1 MKKNNRLLIV
11 VFAVLALIIGVLKG
25 VDYYRYTK
33 VSKERV
39 SSIQAEFVGETAPS
53 QELSMS
59 MFDVT
64 VYTETGSVYSARS
77 FDIDEKKAP
86 AHGDS
91 FDTKIEYH
99 GSTTTVTVP
108 ITRSKVVQYKVGYPT
123 KENVLATIYNNG
135 DLEFT
140 GSGNTMNFANG
151 DTPWAD
157 EDYTYVIFKD
167 EITPTN
173 VDYWF
178 EGNTALTGCETLPK
192 SIESAR
198 GTFQGCENLKKTPS
212 FFQCSSLKIITDC
225 FSGCTSLEQ
234 SDPLPV
240 SVMEA
245 DGAFEDCIKLT
256 KAPDMTKTN
265 ALSSINAIF
274 KGCMSLVDAPVIPDS
289 VLDMSEAF
297 FGRSYVY
304 SVMWETYPTIMRNP
318 LHRDDVI
325 DEIWCVI
332 FEQIDNYDC
341 SKSSLT
347 TFVLPWIRHVVTEY
361 CSRNFHKTTS
371 YYADG
376 IRKVSAAMNYC
387 QEKNIPSS
395 IETLQ
400 KLTGLRIPTI
410 KKCIDLL
417 SKKDVVSYEVLS
429 ENGFEQSSSLSSPEN
444 IFFKNE
450 ETESFNHI
458 LEESLTEEELEIMIL
473 LLQPDNPAKLKASY
487 REIAQKTHTNVP
499 YVKDCISRATMKLK
513 NNKELL
519 REYPNVIKMYDE
531 SMVGESAPVLD
542 DGDLIKEQYEELSE
556 D

>member
-1 MKKNNRLLIV
+1 MKKEDYKMEERKEYKKNENYSQE
-11 VFAVLALIIGVLKG
+11 VLAQIMNSYKIACTYGNDVLKK
-25 VDYYRYTK
+25 DMLEKLYY
-33 VSKERV
+33 
-39 SSIQAEFVGETAPS
+39 
-53 QELSMS
+53 
-59 MFDVT
+59 
-64 VYTETGSVYSARS
+64 
-77 FDIDEKKAP
+77 
-86 AHGDS
+86 
-91 FDTKIEYH
+91 
-99 GSTTTVTVP
+99 
-108 ITRSKVVQYKVGYPT
+108 
-123 KENVLATIYNNG
+123 
-135 DLEFT
+135 
-140 GSGNTMNFANG
+140 
-151 DTPWAD
+151 
-157 EDYTYVIFKD
+157 
-167 EITPTN
+167 
-173 VDYWF
+173 
-178 EGNTALTGCETLPK
+178 
-192 SIESAR
+192 
-198 GTFQGCENLKKTPS
+198 
-212 FFQCSSLKIITDC
+212 
-225 FSGCTSLEQ
+225 
-234 SDPLPV
+234 
-240 SVMEA
+240 
-245 DGAFEDCIKLT
+245 
-256 KAPDMTKTN
+256 
-265 ALSSINAIF
+265 
-274 KGCMSLVDAPVIPDS
+274 
-289 VLDMSEAF
+289 

-332 FEQIDNYDC
+332 FDQIDNYDC

-519 REYPNVIKMYDE
+519 RKYPNVIKMYDE

>member
-1 MKKNNRLLIV
+1 MKKEDYKMEERKEYKKNENYSQE
-11 VFAVLALIIGVLKG
+11 VLAQIMNSYKIACTYGNDVLKK
-25 VDYYRYTK
+25 DMLEKLYY
-33 VSKERV
+33 
-39 SSIQAEFVGETAPS
+39 
-53 QELSMS
+53 
-59 MFDVT
+59 
-64 VYTETGSVYSARS
+64 
-77 FDIDEKKAP
+77 
-86 AHGDS
+86 
-91 FDTKIEYH
+91 
-99 GSTTTVTVP
+99 
-108 ITRSKVVQYKVGYPT
+108 
-123 KENVLATIYNNG
+123 
-135 DLEFT
+135 
-140 GSGNTMNFANG
+140 
-151 DTPWAD
+151 
-157 EDYTYVIFKD
+157 
-167 EITPTN
+167 
-173 VDYWF
+173 
-178 EGNTALTGCETLPK
+178 
-192 SIESAR
+192 
-198 GTFQGCENLKKTPS
+198 
-212 FFQCSSLKIITDC
+212 
-225 FSGCTSLEQ
+225 
-234 SDPLPV
+234 
-240 SVMEA
+240 
-245 DGAFEDCIKLT
+245 
-256 KAPDMTKTN
+256 
-265 ALSSINAIF
+265 
-274 KGCMSLVDAPVIPDS
+274 
-289 VLDMSEAF
+289 

-332 FEQIDNYDC
+332 FEQIDNYDY

-371 YYADG
+371 YFAGG

-429 ENGFEQSSSLSSPEN
+429 ENGFEQSSSLCSPEN
-444 IFFKNE
+444 IFLKNE

-499 YVKDCISRATMKLK
+499 YVKDCISRTTMKLK

-519 REYPNVIKMYDE
+519 RKYPNVIKMYDE